1 MSKNKNNQPIWKNR
15 IKKTSKNLFEKV
27 GSSLKIDKRLY
38 DEDITV
44 SSIHVEMLFKQKI
57 IDFKIKNK
65 ILWGL
70 KRIKNEIIKKKFP
83 FDEKLEDIHMNIEKR
98 LFDLIGED
106 AGFIHT
112 ARSRNDQ
119 VITDFKI
126 WLKKSTYE
134 ITKTLDGLI
143 STILKVAD
151 KNIKT
156 VMPGFTHL
164 KNAQPISFAHY
175 MMAYV
180 EMFKQLCLV
189 LLI

>member
-1 MSKNKNNQPIWKNR
+1 MTKNKNNQPIWSSR
-15 IKKTSKNLFEKV
+15 IKKNSNNLFRKV
-27 GSSLKIDKRLY
+27 GGSLDIDKRLFN
-38 DEDITV
+38 EDI
-44 SSIHVEMLFKQKI
+44 SASIVHTEMLFKQKI
-57 IDFKIKNK
+57 INFKIKNK
-65 ILWGL
+65 IVWGL
-70 KRIKNEIIKKKFP
+70 NRIKNEIIKKKFP
-83 FDEKLEDIHMNIEKR
+83 FDKNLEDIHMNIEKR

-134 ITKTLDGLI
+134 ITKTLDSII

-164 KNAQPISFAHY
+164 KNAQPIYCF
-175 MMAYV
+175 
-180 EMFKQLCLV
+180 
-189 LLI
+189 